1 VAEIR
6 IPAPAP
12 HPQRTEGL
20 WEHTCFEAFVA
31 PEGGDAYWELNLA
44 PSGHWNAYRFDRHRE
59 GMRPEARARAPR
71 VAVER
76 ASHGTLTLRAEFDLA
91 PLPELTVAPLDVG
104 LAAVLEASD
113 GTPSYWALEHGAG
126 ARPDFHRRESFVL
139 RLDGDRALTDSAPMV
154 VVHHLENSRSQRVL
168 WLLEELGVPYEVK
181 RYERDPK
188 TLLAPSTL
196 KAVHPLGKSPVV
208 TDDGLTVAESGAIV
222 EYLVERY
229 GQGRLAPPHGTSPER
244 IRYVYWLHYAEGSLM
259 PLLVM
264 TLVLSRVP
272 QAAPFFIRPIANQIV
287 GGVQGLF
294 LGPNLKLQLDYV
306 ERELESNA
314 WFVGDEF
321 TAADV
326 QMSFPLEAAAARAS
340 QDAERPKIAAFLER
354 IHARPAY
361 RRALERGGPYQL
373 LR

>member
-1 VAEIR
+1 
-6 IPAPAP
+6 
-12 HPQRTEGL
+12 
-20 WEHTCFEAFVA
+20 
-31 PEGGDAYWELNLA
+31 
-44 PSGHWNAYRFDRHRE
+44 
-59 GMRPEARARAPR
+59 
-71 VAVER
+71 
-76 ASHGTLTLRAEFDLA
+76 
-91 PLPELTVAPLDVG
+91 
-104 LAAVLEASD
+104 
-113 GTPSYWALEHGAG
+113 
-126 ARPDFHRRESFVL
+126 
-139 RLDGDRALTDSAPMV
+139 MV

-188 TLLAPSTL
+188 TMLAPPAL

-208 TDDGLTVAESGAIV
+208 TDGGLTVAESGAIV

-229 GQGRLAPPHGTSPER
+229 GQGRLAPPHGTSPGR

-294 LGPNLKLQLDYV
+294 LGPNLTLQLDYV
-306 ERELESNA
+306 ERELERNA

-340 QDAERPKIAAFLER
+340 QDAERPRIVAFLER